1 MNFYCE
7 SCKRL
12 CATKKECLC
21 GNQALREV
29 TARDYCFLIVADEL
43 HSEML
48 NDCFI
53 SNGID
58 SVLKPFGDGYRNAL
72 GLPLGN
78 YIIYVLYSQYEQ
90 AKNLVEFFNQD
101 STNDLK
107 QDLIKHREF
116 WNVSKR
122 MHKRLCQKLKIK
134 DANDVFDAVAK
145 LVEKSNSIS
154 DDGAISS
161 CIKGGHYISVNTDDF
176 KVFFNSVTYE
186 IFI

>member
-12 CATKKECLC
+12 CVTEKECLC
-21 GNQALREV
+21 GNQVLREV
-29 TARDYCFLIVADEL
+29 TAQDYCFLLVADEL
-43 HSEML
+43 RSEIL

-53 SNGID
+53 NNGID

-72 GLPLGN
+72 GLSLGN

-101 STNDLK
+101 PTNDLK
-107 QDLIKHREF
+107 QDLIKHREL
-116 WNVSKR
+116 WHINKR
-122 MHKRLCQKLKIK
+122 MQKRLCQKLKIK
-134 DANDVFDAVAK
+134 VPNDILDAIAE

-154 DDGAISS
+154 DDGTISS
-161 CIKGGHYISVNTDDF
+161 CVKGGHYISVNTDHF
-176 KVFFNSVTYE
+176 KVLFNSATYE
-186 IFI
+186 IFV